1 MSDTAPVA
9 LIADVI
15 GSRGHTD
22 RNEVQ
27 RSVEDALELI
37 AQAVPPVQAFR
48 ATVGDEFQAVYPS
61 RNAALRATLFAGLLP
76 QDGPLLRFGLGEG
89 DIGGVSSRTSERIED
104 GPGWWHAREAIE
116 AVASQQRRF
125 SFLRSWYISDAP
137 EQDVAVNAYLLT
149 RDQLLGGLSVRA
161 RDYARGVAQGAN
173 QKSIAAEHGV
183 SQPAVSKLLRESG
196 AATLIEG
203 FRMLS

>member
-1 MSDTAPVA
+1 MSYTAPVA
-9 LIADVI
+9 LIVDVI
-15 GSRGHTD
+15 GSRGHAD

-27 RSVEDALELI
+27 RSVEDALEHI
-37 AQAVPPVQAFR
+37 GQAVPPTQEFR
-48 ATVGDEFQAVYPS
+48 ATVGDEFQAVYAS

-89 DIGGVSSRTSERIED
+89 EIGGVPSRTSERIED
-104 GPGWWHAREAIE
+104 GPGWWNAREAIE
-116 AVASQQRRF
+116 AVAFQQRRF
-125 SFLRSWYISDAP
+125 SFLRSWYISGAP

-149 RDQLLGGLSVRA
+149 RDQLLDGLSVRA

-173 QKSIAAEHGV
+173 QKHIAAEHGV

>member
-37 AQAVPPVQAFR
+37 AQVAPPVQAFR
-48 ATVGDEFQAVYPS
+48 ATVGDEFQAVYSS

-76 QDGPLLRFGLGEG
+76 QDRPLLRFGLGEG
-89 DIGGVSSRTSERIED
+89 DIGGVLSRTSERIED

-116 AVASQQRRF
+116 SVASQQRRF
-125 SFLRSWYISDAP
+125 SFLRSWYISDTP

>member
-22 RNEVQ
+22 RNKVQ
-27 RSVEDALELI
+27 RTVEDALELI
-37 AQAVPPVQAFR
+37 GQAVPPVQAFR

-89 DIGGVSSRTSERIED
+89 DIGSVPSRTSERIED

-116 AVASQQRRF
+116 SVASQQRRF
-125 SFLRSWYISDAP
+125 SFLRSWYISNAP
-137 EQDVAVNAYLLT
+137 EQDVTVNAYLLT

-173 QKSIAAEHGV
+173 QKRIAAEHGV